1 MNVVERNIIANL
13 DLVGL
18 VNTGLIIT
26 APNFA
31 SLVNHAILLMNVPP
45 ELALKKG
52 AVHLFLEHT
61 TRVANVMINVPPE
74 NAILVGAHL
83 PSNEGRCGP
92 KFNDRECTCTGYEIY
107 CNSASGWCGDSPAHR
122 NAQKGFDG
130 EFFVKQEY
138 GGVGSGPGIIISHQ
152 APQS

>member
-1 MNVVERNIIANL
+1 MVKGIIVNL
-13 DLVGL
+13 MMEFLTAAFSIIYFQMVTNAGGL
-18 VNTGLIIT
+18 V
-26 APNFA
+26 
-31 SLVNHAILLMNVPP
+31 NVPP
-45 ELALKKG
+45 EIAMQKG
-52 AVHLFLEHT
+52 AVHLFVNHT
-61 TRVANVMINVPPE
+61 KLYAHVLMNVPPE

-83 PSNEGRCGP
+83 TSNEGRCGP